1 MAEYVFSKIKFSPEH
16 KEHFKKILTEC
27 EKEEVHPKAA
37 CNKEGRFYK
46 VDFEKIIPLPYYWQR
61 INDRNSNGTLIKE
74 IREEFNTFLDIINKS
89 PNENNIE
96 TIIKSFIGFIK
107 KSNLASNF
115 KTTRANIAPYEFE
128 TLEKLFKLTAKED
141 VEGRKFG
148 IRKKISCNETLLV
161 LIDRYLDAKYGQSY
175 YKQNFGEQPERVVID
190 WRWLKFQLWG
200 SSTGA
205 LYSKTG
211 NNFISF
217 ETAYEFP
224 RNITWK
230 LPDIIPEI
238 PFKVHYSHE
247 SGNIE
252 RGFLKYIPNEKEIQ
266 SGNSAVQSNSI
277 PKSHNVAKVKY
288 IVQKHDIEI
297 IETAYFED
305 TYMAEGKWNAI
316 IFHRKNGTLIVFDDW
331 TDLNSKA
338 WNLSKEEIR
347 KKQKFWFLYSDQDLE
362 DFKEMNE
369 TKDYVY
375 DFDDDENYYSLNEFE
390 NSQW

>member
-1 MAEYVFSKIKFSPEH
+1 MAEYVFTKIKFSPEH
-16 KEHFKKILTEC
+16 KEYFYKILTEC
-27 EKEEVHPKAA
+27 EKEEVHPKMA
-37 CNKEGRFYK
+37 CSKEGRFYK
-46 VDFEKIIPLPYYWQR
+46 ADFEKIIPLPYYWQR
-61 INDRNSNGTLIKE
+61 INDRTSNGTLIKE
-74 IREEFNTFLDIINKS
+74 IRQEFDTFLDIINKF

-96 TIIKSFIGFIK
+96 VIIKSFIGFIK

-115 KTTRANIAPYEFE
+115 KATRANIAPYEFE
-128 TLEKLFKLTAKED
+128 TLEELFKLTAKED
-141 VEGRKFG
+141 IEGRKYG

-175 YKQNFGEQPERVVID
+175 YKQNFGEQPEKVVID

-200 SSTGA
+200 SGTGA
-205 LYSKTG
+205 LYSKIE
-211 NNFISF
+211 NEFISF

-224 RNITWK
+224 RNIVWK

-252 RGFLKYIPNEKEIQ
+252 RGFLKYIPNEKEVQ
-266 SGNSAVQSNSI
+266 VETSAVQPNSI
-277 PKSHNVAKVKY
+277 SKFHNVAKVKY
-288 IVQKHDIEI
+288 IAQKNDIEI

-305 TYMAEGKWNAI
+305 AYLAGGEWNAL
-316 IFHRKNGTLIVFDDW
+316 IFHKQNGILIVFDDW

-338 WNLSKEEIR
+338 WNLSKKEIR
-347 KKQKFWFLYSDQDLE
+347 EKQKFWFLYSGQDIE
-362 DFKEMNE
+362 DFREMNG

-375 DFDDDENYYSLNEFE
+375 DFDDNENYYSLNEFE

>member
-1 MAEYVFSKIKFSPEH
+1 MAEYVFAKIKFNPEH
-16 KEHFKKILTEC
+16 KEHFYKILTEC
-27 EKEEVHPKAA
+27 EKDEVHPKAT
-37 CNKEGRFYK
+37 CSKERRFYK
-46 VDFEKIIPLPYYWQR
+46 ADFEKIIPLPYYWQK

-74 IREEFNTFLDIINKS
+74 IRQEFDTFLDIINKF

-96 TIIKSFIGFIK
+96 VIIKSFIGFIK

-115 KTTRANIAPYEFE
+115 KATRANIAPYEFE
-128 TLEKLFKLTAKED
+128 TLEELFKLTAKKD
-141 VEGRKFG
+141 VEGIKFG

-205 LYSKTG
+205 LYSKIG
-211 NNFISF
+211 NDFISF

-224 RNITWK
+224 RNIIWK

-252 RGFLKYIPNEKEIQ
+252 RGFLKYVPNMKTE
-266 SGNSAVQSNSI
+266 
-277 PKSHNVAKVKY
+277 HNVAKVKY
-288 IVQKHDIEI
+288 DFENHDIKI
-297 IETAYFED
+297 MDTAYYENIYD
-305 TYMAEGKWNAI
+305 ANSEWNAVM
-316 IFHRKNGTLIVFDDW
+316 FKKDNGTLIVFDDW
-331 TDLNSKA
+331 SDLNSKI
-338 WNLSKEEIR
+338 WDLNEEETIE
-347 KKQKFWFLYSDQDLE
+347 KQKFWINFS
-362 DFKEMNE
+362 NE
-369 TKDYVY
+369 
-375 DFDDDENYYSLNEFE
+375 EF
-390 NSQW
+390 